1 MKDINSLIP
10 LNLMTAYDEKSLK
23 IKGPKEV
30 DSHIVENVCTSFKT
44 KFRCNNFNIR
54 DCLIALEFL
63 NPICIRGYGIRTA
76 DSEPDYDPKSWE
88 FLIDEVNIHTG
99 QIIHQE
105 KKISN
110 VTLS

>member
-44 KFRCNNFNIR
+44 KFRCNFNIR

-105 KKISN
+105 KKISY
-110 VTLS
+110 VTLN